1 MPIQDFILY
10 IYILSCS
17 SCLQLIISIVEDLG
31 KQDEKL
37 GDLIW
42 CAQELDLF
50 SDVQGGTAVR

>member
-1 MPIQDFILY
+1 MPVQYFILY
-10 IYILSCS
+10 IRILSCS

-42 CAQELDLF
+42 CAQELNLF